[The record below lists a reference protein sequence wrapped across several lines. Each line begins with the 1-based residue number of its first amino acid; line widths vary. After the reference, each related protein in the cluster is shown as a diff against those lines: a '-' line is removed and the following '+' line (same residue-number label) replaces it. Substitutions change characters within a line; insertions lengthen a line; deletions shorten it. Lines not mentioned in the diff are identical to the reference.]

1 MTQSKLG
8 IILRELDAA
17 KQRATYGAVGGL
29 LGQLPRSV
37 MGHLPRIPKHSWV
50 VLADTHEPS
59 GYAPAQM
66 HPELRSN
73 AHVIADPDELRS
85 WLDRRTS

>member
-1 MTQSKLG
+1 MAPLSLG
-8 IILRELDAA
+8 IILRELNTA

-37 MGHLPRIPKHSWV
+37 MGKLPRIPKYSWV

-59 GYAPAQM
+59 GYTSAQLD
-66 HPELRSN
+66 PELRSN
-73 AHVIADPDELRS
+73 THVITEVAELRT
-85 WLDRRTS
+85 WLDRRTI